1 MGELRFGKLAAD
13 EAMGVEETTAF
24 PRGVTEKTT
33 SLEGGG
39 LYAGGGLHAYFDPE
53 TRETVY
59 LSVVKNG
66 KAVLLRPAK
75 QCQSLITRTAPSLTT
90 NNTKDENDEDE
101 PMPPPP
107 ETVAQSHK
115 IPKPPTDNAPQEVD
129 HTSEPAL
136 KRGRIDNVS
145 TTKLNLPNP
154 SVKADTLTFSGERSK
169 ANEFWLSF
177 KADCVAHKWDLNLAF
192 GITEAEKDAAED
204 LLDNLV
210 QDASAGET
218 IRAYAKRVA
227 ALCRQA
233 RVSRNDP
240 KILKK
245 FKKSIFNETV
255 RTILATKT
263 YSSLDEIVKEAEKL
277 AHANSPN
284 SSNTVAAGPFTPP
297 TMASVTRVT
306 ATALYAPATPL

>member
-1 MGELRFGKLAAD
+1 
-13 EAMGVEETTAF
+13 MGVEETTAL
-24 PRGVTEKTT
+24 PGGATEKTT
-33 SLEGGG
+33 SSEGGG

-75 QCQSLITRTAPSLTT
+75 QRQSLTIRTAPSLTA
-90 NNTKDENDEDE
+90 NNTKDENDKDE

-107 ETVAQSHK
+107 EAVAQSHK

-129 HTSEPAL
+129 HTSEPAP
-136 KRGRIDNVS
+136 KRGQIDNVG

-154 SVKADTLTFSGERSK
+154 TVKADTLTFSGERSK

-177 KADCVAHKWDLNLAF
+177 KANCITHKWDLNLAVYYFRKAMRGTALIWWTSENLMEEKVETLKIIENLHACFEAQF

-218 IRAYAKRVA
+218 IRAYAERVA
-227 ALCRQA
+227 ALC
-233 RVSRNDP
+233 
-240 KILKK
+240 
-245 FKKSIFNETV
+245 
-255 RTILATKT
+255 
-263 YSSLDEIVKEAEKL
+263 
-277 AHANSPN
+277 
-284 SSNTVAAGPFTPP
+284 
-297 TMASVTRVT
+297 
-306 ATALYAPATPL
+306 